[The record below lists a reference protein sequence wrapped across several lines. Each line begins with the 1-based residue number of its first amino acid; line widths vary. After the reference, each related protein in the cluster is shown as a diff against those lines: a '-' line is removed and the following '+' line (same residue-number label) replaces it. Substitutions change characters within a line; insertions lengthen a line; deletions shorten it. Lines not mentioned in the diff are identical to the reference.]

1 MEKKPARGVKL
12 FFLGY
17 FALLILLL
25 TGIGVMNWCG
35 YALIDA
41 GAVFVLFGLLLF
53 SAFVAGAVWI
63 VRRIRVRW
71 LRIVSATA
79 GVLLALLLVVEM
91 TSVFSLLLVAQM
103 PLPYTTLVSPGGT
116 PVAVLR
122 QMSIDPERIEA
133 RLAARGEVWSAD
145 TGSMDDFG
153 YRYIAHPRVARY
165 FYDRRAE
172 FEGTLE
178 IGCASAAQLMYDWPE
193 ADVLHLYIEG
203 AQPGD
208 AGEITLKL
216 DARGEKR

>member
-103 PLPYTTLVSPGGT
+103 PLPYTCL
-116 PVAVLR
+116 
-122 QMSIDPERIEA
+122 
-133 RLAARGEVWSAD
+133 
-145 TGSMDDFG
+145 
-153 YRYIAHPRVARY
+153 
-165 FYDRRAE
+165 
-172 FEGTLE
+172 
-178 IGCASAAQLMYDWPE
+178 
-193 ADVLHLYIEG
+193 LY
-203 AQPGD
+203 
-208 AGEITLKL
+208 TS
-216 DARGEKR
+216 RCV